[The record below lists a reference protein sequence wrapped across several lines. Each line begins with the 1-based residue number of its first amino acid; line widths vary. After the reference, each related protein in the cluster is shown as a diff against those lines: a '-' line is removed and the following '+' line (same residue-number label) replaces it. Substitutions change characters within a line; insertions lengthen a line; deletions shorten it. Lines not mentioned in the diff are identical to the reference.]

1 MSVQVRTLLAGLLVA
16 LSTGVL
22 ALTGGALGFAEP
34 WPVLLVVGAG
44 LLVGVPRVRHAAA
57 LAGGILIGTVT
68 TWTAL
73 VLLPEAAVGRAV
85 AATAGVLLVT
95 AVTLVSRGRL
105 RFGLQLVGWAAM
117 TALSGTATSAAAS
130 APRPGEL
137 ARDAITLLVATG
149 LGLLVAQVAQL
160 VSTGVVGRR
169 RDVAPLIVALAVG
182 LAPLVLAT
190 SPAGAEHAG
199 PGQDHRVVEHRQTV
213 VRTHTPDGTVTGG
226 RVITRLSVGAPD
238 AAPDG
243 APPVTSS
250 GLDDTVIIVLREQAV
265 GDLRSL
271 STLAAGSAL
280 SVSGRTVTHTLT
292 TDPSGAGV
300 AARTVATLER
310 SVPIDIEVVMTFDG
324 APIAP
329 AGIVGRSGRLGV
341 TYTLINR
348 TVEARELRHFDGR
361 GRPRTVTRDV
371 AVPFVGELVVL
382 LDDRFTGVD
391 SPDAVVTAVPSR
403 TGARTE
409 VLELRSHVVLA
420 EPIGGPVRSIT
431 WSADVVDA
439 VVPAVS
445 VRLTATPLAG
455 TATGRLEDDRAE
467 RVARALRDVAD
478 ASGLVRTG
486 LTALAP
492 SGDRPGDSA
501 GDGGVLAGTSAA
513 LDAAL
518 AAATASGT
526 DINELRALVAA
537 QDRRVMEGDG
547 LVHGLLDA
555 RDVSAAGATT
565 ALTSAVLILELSG
578 LDGDDASDVLVR
590 LALALLLLVAV
601 GLLGRA
607 IATLTGPDVT

>member
-22 ALTGGALGFAEP
+22 ALTGGALGIAEP
-34 WPVLLVVGAG
+34 WPVLLIVGAG
-44 LLVGVPRVRHAAA
+44 LLVGVPRLRHAMA
-57 LAGGILIGTVT
+57 LVSGVLIGTVT
-68 TWTAL
+68 AWAAL
-73 VLLPEAAVGRAV
+73 VLLPDAAVGRAV
-85 AATAGVLLVT
+85 AATVGVLLITVVT
-95 AVTLVSRGRL
+95 SASRGRL
-105 RFGLQLVGWAAM
+105 RLGLQLVGWAAM
-117 TALSGTATSAAAS
+117 TALAGTATSAAG
-130 APRPGEL
+130 APRLGDL
-137 ARDAITLLVATG
+137 ARAMVTLLVATG

-160 VSTGVVGRR
+160 VGTGVVGRR
-169 RDVAPLIVALAVG
+169 RDVAPLVLALAVG
-182 LAPLVLAT
+182 LAPLALAA

-213 VRTHTPDGTVTGG
+213 VRTHTADGTVTGG
-226 RVITRLSVGAPD
+226 RVVTRLSVGARD
-238 AAPDG
+238 EAHDG
-243 APPVTSS
+243 APRVTSN
-250 GLDDTVIIVLREQAV
+250 GPDDTVIIVLREQAV

-280 SVSGRTVTHTLT
+280 GVSGRTVTHTLT
-292 TDPSGAGV
+292 TDVSGAGV
-300 AARTVATLER
+300 AARTVATLDR
-310 SVPIDIEVVMTFDG
+310 TIPIDVEVAMTLDG

-329 AGIVGRSGRLGV
+329 AGIVGRSGRLGI

-348 TVEARELRHFDGR
+348 TVESRELRHFDGR

-391 SPDAVVTAVPSR
+391 SPDAVVTAVPTR
-403 TGARTE
+403 TGARPD
-409 VLELRSHVVLA
+409 VLELRSDVVLA
-420 EPIGGPVRSIT
+420 EPIGRPVRSIT

-445 VRLTATPLAG
+445 VRLIATPLAG
-455 TATGRLEDDRAE
+455 TATGTVEDDRAE

-478 ASGLVRTG
+478 ASELVRTG
-486 LTALAP
+486 LTALTP
-492 SGDRPGDSA
+492 SGDGP
-501 GDGGVLAGTSAA
+501 GDGGVLAATSAA

-518 AAATASGT
+518 AAAVTSGT
-526 DINELRALVAA
+526 DISELRALVAA
-537 QDRRVMEGDG
+537 QDRRAVEGDG

-565 ALTSAVLILELSG
+565 VLTSSVHILELSG
-578 LDGDDASDVLVR
+578 LDGDDAPDLLVR
-590 LALALLLLVAV
+590 LALALLLLGAV

-607 IATLTGPDVT
+607 IAALTVPDVT